1 MAASPA
7 DAFQRP
13 EYAGASCDVRTPDNF
28 RERSERGRPRP
39 SALAKMEIRSTYR
52 NDREVYSPPSHD
64 RTHIASPATQLLETH
79 RVVGALK
86 VVAGSREARAM
97 DGRRGANEVSPVPLR
112 LNISVLSIEEEESKR
127 AGL

>member
-7 DAFQRP
+7 AAFQRP
-13 EYAGASCDVRTPDNF
+13 ENAGASSDVRTPDNF

-39 SALAKMEIRSTYR
+39 WALAKMEIRSTYR

-64 RTHIASPATQLLETH
+64 RTRTRIASPATQLLQTH

-86 VVAGSREARAM
+86 VLTGGREARSINEE
-97 DGRRGANEVSPVPLR
+97 DGAPLR
-112 LNISVLSIEEEESKR
+112 
-127 AGL
+127 